1 MINVTNNRIE
11 PQASRNELIEQSSDY
26 IENAIEIVKY
36 LWVLENIQDTN
47 VSSNTIDFYRKPIID
62 LWNSSN
68 PLLKEEFRPK

>member
-36 LWVLENIQDTN
+36 LWVIENIQDTN
-47 VSSNTIDFYRKPIID
+47 VSSNTNDFYRKPIID
-62 LWNSSN
+62 LWNISN